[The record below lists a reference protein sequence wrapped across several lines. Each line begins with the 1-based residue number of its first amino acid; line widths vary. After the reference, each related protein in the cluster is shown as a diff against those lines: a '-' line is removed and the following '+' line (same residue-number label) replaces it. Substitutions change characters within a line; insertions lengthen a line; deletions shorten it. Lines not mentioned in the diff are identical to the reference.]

1 MYAKL
6 YLYIDF
12 PKILVAPDNYMASR
26 EIKQSI
32 KEVSH
37 THHRNTSH
45 SLDSAD
51 NSNARTRRSSHK
63 VISLAAWRRAS
74 TIYRFNLPVGP
85 LVFVAPTPLDLLW
98 ERLVAIYD
106 SGS

>member
-1 MYAKL
+1 
-6 YLYIDF
+6 
-12 PKILVAPDNYMASR
+12 MASR

-51 NSNARTRRSSHK
+51 NSNASTRRSSHK